1 MKQHNEGSHPFMTF
15 AQKLKQL
22 RDRAGMSQE
31 ALARAA
37 GMSVGNV
44 HNYEQGIRE
53 PRWRAVVLLARA
65 LGVDSRAFEECVDAE
80 EPAPA
85 KKRKK

>member
-1 MKQHNEGSHPFMTF
+1 MTF

-53 PRWRAVVLLARA
+53 PRWRAVVQLARA
-65 LGVDSRAFEECVDAE
+65 LGVDSRAFEECVDEAAE
-80 EPAPA
+80 PPPA
-85 KKRKK
+85 KKKTK